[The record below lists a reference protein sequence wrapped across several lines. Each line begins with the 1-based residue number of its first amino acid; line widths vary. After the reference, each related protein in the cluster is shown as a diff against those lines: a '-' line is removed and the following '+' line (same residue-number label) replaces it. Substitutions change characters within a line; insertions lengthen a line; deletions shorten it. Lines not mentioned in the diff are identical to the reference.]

1 MYPQKVCRDRKLGE
15 VSDRSG
21 GPGQAREGD
30 WRELC
35 DVQQRETVKFCTW
48 GGSTLLHA
56 EGQIAGKQL
65 LRKGPG
71 CPGRHK
77 LTMSQ
82 KWSLE
87 AKKANSFLS
96 LIRRPVPAGWGRWY
110 FLFAQ
115 HWWGH
120 PCPVLGSPVQRLGG
134 APKTRGHRP
143 GHLWFYM
150 TIHEQRGRQGGF
162 QRPLPASAVL

>member
-1 MYPQKVCRDRKLGE
+1 
-15 VSDRSG
+15 
-21 GPGQAREGD
+21 
-30 WRELC
+30 
-35 DVQQRETVKFCTW
+35 VKFCTW
-48 GGSTLLHA
+48 GGSTLLRA

-96 LIRRPVPAGWGRWY
+96 HIQKLEKLLKVA
-110 FLFAQ
+110 FS
-115 HWWGH
+115 HWKL
-120 PCPVLGSPVQRLGG
+120 CATSNRVLKMQ
-134 APKTRGHRP
+134 TN
-143 GHLWFYM
+143 
-150 TIHEQRGRQGGF
+150 
-162 QRPLPASAVL
+162 